1 MKDLKQTNLKLL
13 QQTIQDKYS
22 NIFHQYKQDF
32 ILAFNKIKQ
41 SIQNL
46 NLILEIEEK
55 DINGLSL
62 DLLCDVIQLYLVKHT
77 NLSTK
82 EIRRAVYVNL
92 DHLTEFKQDQEQEKL
107 KIQLIFL
114 IPQLLDTEDSKI
126 KELIVFHK
134 KALDDFYNKH
144 DSMKLLNAFMNKVDQ
159 ATDPASYSRNI
170 TIFQSDLNVNKVEF
184 FKFVDSLKWLI
195 SDLAETKDNSIDLW
209 SDSSLTQSGDK
220 QYAANIQINNA
231 ILSIVKRLSKET
243 KKKEYEAKHFAK
255 NEEPSIK
262 ENSSNEPPI
271 INIPDDNEVNQ
282 NNNSSQFIW
291 GNDPVKPSNKC
302 SLCSHFDKVT
312 DRPKNLKD
320 SIVINPKG
328 QYQYRICM
336 KTGGQITVILS
347 QPIKYCPQCGRK
359 LN

>member
-1 MKDLKQTNLKLL
+1 MKGLKQTNLKLL
-13 QQTIQDKYS
+13 QQTIQDKYN

-32 ILAFNKIKQ
+32 SLAFNKIKQ
-41 SIQNL
+41 AIQDL
-46 NLILEIEEK
+46 NLVFDIEEK
-55 DINGLSL
+55 DTNGLSL
-62 DLLCDVIQLYLVKHT
+62 DLLCDVIQLYLAKHT

-82 EIRRAVYVNL
+82 EIRRAVYVNF

-107 KIQLIFL
+107 KIQLILL

-134 KALDDFYNKH
+134 KALDDFYNKP
-144 DSMKLLNAFMNKVDQ
+144 DRMKLLNAFMNKVDQ

-170 TIFQSDLNVNKVEF
+170 TIFQSDLNVNEVEF
-184 FKFVDSLKWLI
+184 FKFVDSLKWFI
-195 SDLAETKDNSIDLW
+195 SDLTETKDNSIDLW

-282 NNNSSQFIW
+282 NNNPSQFVW

-302 SLCSHFDKVT
+302 SLCSHFEKVT
-312 DRPKNLKD
+312 ARPKNLKD

-336 KTGGQITVILS
+336 KTGSKITVILS
-347 QPIKYCPQCGRK
+347 QPIQYCPQCGRK

>member
-1 MKDLKQTNLKLL
+1 MKELKKLL
-13 QQTIQDKYS
+13 QQTIQNKYTD
-22 NIFHQYKQDF
+22 IFYRYKQNF

-41 SIQNL
+41 SIQDL
-46 NLILEIEEK
+46 NLVLEIKEK
-55 DINGLSL
+55 DIKGLSL
-62 DLLCDVIQLYLVKHT
+62 DLLCDVIQLYLAKHT

-82 EIRRAVYVNL
+82 EIRKAVYVNF

-107 KIQLIFL
+107 KIQLILL
-114 IPQLLDTEDSKI
+114 IPQLLDNENSII
-126 KELIVFHK
+126 KELIVLHK
-134 KALDDFYNKH
+134 KTLNDFYNRS
-144 DSMKLLNAFMNKVDQ
+144 DSMRLLTVFMNKVDQ
-159 ATDPASYSRNI
+159 ATNPTSYSRNI
-170 TIFQSDLNVNKVEF
+170 TIFQGDLNINEVDF

-195 SDLAETKDNSIDLW
+195 SDLAKTKENSINLW
-209 SDSSLTQSGDK
+209 SDSSLTQSGK
-220 QYAANIQINNA
+220 KKFAVNIEINNA

-243 KKKEYEAKHFAK
+243 KKKEYKTEYFAK

-282 NNNSSQFIW
+282 NNNSSQFVW
-291 GNDPVKPSNKC
+291 GNDPVKFSNKC
-302 SLCSHFDKVT
+302 SFCSHFEKVT
-312 DRPKNLKD
+312 SRPKNLKD
-320 SIVINPKG
+320 SIVVNSKE

-336 KTGGQITVILS
+336 KTSSQITVILS

>member
-1 MKDLKQTNLKLL
+1 MKGLKQTNLKLL
-13 QQTIQDKYS
+13 QQTIQDKYN

-32 ILAFNKIKQ
+32 SLAFNKIKQ
-41 SIQNL
+41 SIQDL
-46 NLILEIEEK
+46 NLVLEIEEK

-82 EIRRAVYVNL
+82 EIRRAVYVNF
-92 DHLTEFKQDQEQEKL
+92 DHLTEFKQDQEQEIL
-107 KIQLIFL
+107 KIQLILL

-126 KELIVFHK
+126 KELIVLHK
-134 KALDDFYNKH
+134 KALNDFYNRP
-144 DSMKLLNAFMNKVDQ
+144 DNMKLLNAFMNKVDQ
-159 ATDPASYSRNI
+159 ATNPTSYSRNI

-220 QYAANIQINNA
+220 RYAANIQINNA
-231 ILSIVKRLSKET
+231 ILNIVKRLSKET
-243 KKKEYEAKHFAK
+243 KKKECETKHFAK

-282 NNNSSQFIW
+282 NNNSSQFVW
-291 GNDPVKPSNKC
+291 GNDPVKPSNQC
-302 SLCSHFDKVT
+302 VLCSHFDKVT

-320 SIVINPKG
+320 SIVINSKG

-336 KTGGQITVILS
+336 KTGSQITVILS

>member
-1 MKDLKQTNLKLL
+1 MEGLKQNNLELL
-13 QQTIQDKYS
+13 QQTIQTKYS
-22 NIFHQYKQDF
+22 NIFNQYKQDF

-41 SIQNL
+41 AIQDL
-46 NLILEIEEK
+46 NLVLEIEEK
-55 DINGLSL
+55 DTNGLSL
-62 DLLCDVIQLYLVKHT
+62 DLLCDVIQLYLAKHT
-77 NLSTK
+77 NLPTK
-82 EIRRAVYVNL
+82 EICKAVYVNF

-107 KIQLIFL
+107 KIQLILL
-114 IPQLLDTEDSKI
+114 IPRLLDNEDSKI
-126 KELIVFHK
+126 KELIILHK
-134 KALDDFYNKH
+134 NTLNDFYNRP
-144 DSMKLLNAFMNKVDQ
+144 DNTRLLAAFMNKVDQ
-159 ATDPASYSRNI
+159 ATNPTSYSRNI
-170 TIFQSDLNVNKVEF
+170 TIFQSDLNVNEVEF
-184 FKFVDSLKWLI
+184 FKFIDSLKWII
-195 SDLAETKDNSIDLW
+195 SDLARTKENSIDLW
-209 SDSSLTQSGDK
+209 SDSSLTQSGNK
-220 QYAANIQINNA
+220 NYAANIEINNA

-255 NEEPSIK
+255 NEEPSVK

-282 NNNSSQFIW
+282 NDSSSQFVW
-291 GNDPVKPSNKC
+291 GNDPVKPANQC
-302 SLCSHFDKVT
+302 SLCSHFEKVA

>member
-1 MKDLKQTNLKLL
+1 MKGLKRTNLELL
-13 QQTIQDKYS
+13 QQTIQGKYN

-32 ILAFNKIKQ
+32 ALAFNKIKQ
-41 SIQNL
+41 SIQDL
-46 NLILEIEEK
+46 NLVLEMEEK

-77 NLSTK
+77 NLSIK
-82 EIRRAVYVNL
+82 EIHRAVYVNF

-107 KIQLIFL
+107 KIKLILL
-114 IPQLLDTEDSKI
+114 IPQLLDNEDSKI
-126 KELIVFHK
+126 KELIVLHK
-134 KALDDFYNKH
+134 KALNDFYNKP
-144 DSMKLLNAFMNKVDQ
+144 DSIKLLNAFMNKVDQ
-159 ATDPASYSRNI
+159 ATDPDSYSRNI
-170 TIFQSDLNVNKVEF
+170 TIFQNNLNVNEVEF

-282 NNNSSQFIW
+282 NNNSGQFVW
-291 GNDPVKPSNKC
+291 GNDPTKHSNQC

-320 SIVINPKG
+320 SIVINPKR

-336 KTGGQITVILS
+336 KTGSQITVILS